1 MARIKTHKA
10 HRDKIN
16 ERENEGDEQYIFFLK
31 TFKNGKTNGNFGE

>member
-16 ERENEGDEQYIFFLK
+16 ERENEGDEQYIFFFINLQK
-31 TFKNGKTNGNFGE
+31 WKNKW